1 MNIKFWKQLKEY
13 FETEYDGI
21 VAREEG
27 IKFAKEIQDGDA
39 TFLSYA
45 DYYKTS
51 EVVKWIR
58 ETIMYAGDEDFEDL
72 SIAEIFPNLHD
83 YRDYADEI
91 ASYYLWQDIDKF
103 KKEMKSGNEE
113 YIKYAIQ
120 LDWEMM
126 LGEIPGVKDIFMF

>member
-1 MNIKFWKQLKEY
+1 MKIEFWESLKEY

-58 ETIMYAGDEDFEDL
+58 ETIMYADDEDSEDL
-72 SIAEIFPNLHD
+72 SITEIFPNLHD

-91 ASYYLWQDIDKF
+91 ASYYLWQDLNKF
-103 KKEMKSGNEE
+103 EEQLLSGNQEFIDVAMKLNWTYMIE
-113 YIKYAIQ
+113 K
-120 LDWEMM
+120 
-126 LGEIPGVKDIFMF
+126 IPFVKDVFLF